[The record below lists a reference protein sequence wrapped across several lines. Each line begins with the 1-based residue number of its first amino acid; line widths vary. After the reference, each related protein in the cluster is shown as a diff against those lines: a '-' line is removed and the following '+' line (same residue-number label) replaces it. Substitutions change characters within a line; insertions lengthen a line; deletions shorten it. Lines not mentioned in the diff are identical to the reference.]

1 MTLSAALLEHW
12 VFGAF
17 LCKFVNFTPTLT
29 ALVSTFTVA
38 VIAVE
43 RWFFIV
49 NKKKFDRRCTI
60 IILVLL
66 WIVSILIALPEF
78 ISRELQEFAPPP
90 IPLSMMKMSSF
101 PHSINHTQLDL
112 FKSPCY
118 VKKIYFCV
126 LNPGLRMRI
135 FSYIVI
141 TVQYLVPFLFVSISC
156 YSISRFLKR
165 RMKQMRIYQTH
176 RPVNKTDSNEREN
189 KRALQKANSHCDEV
203 TEVEYPSDDEI
214 PVTIITNENKSNPL
228 VTRFRH
234 VFQSAAVLDKQNY
247 RSSSIV
253 GTVLMPSAKSQSHSE
268 RRFHRSRKLLIC
280 VAALFTISWLP
291 LTITQIYLEHHE
303 EIGRDEPN
311 FVYAVLLIPCYLI
324 SSLSAWMNPVIYN
337 YINRSFRRE
346 FYALYPCCCRIT
358 ASDAARTDTPAPVKR
373 IPSQKAAAVTQDH
386 PTVVFSRPINKTGT
400 RLVTFADGEKKG
412 KAAAVVVINEHV

>member
-38 VIAVE
+38 IIAVE

-60 IILVLL
+60 VILVLL

-90 IPLSMMKMSSF
+90 IPLSMLKMNSF
-101 PHSINHTQLDL
+101 PTSPNHTQYYLS
-112 FKSPCY
+112 KPPCHM
-118 VKKIYFCV
+118 KKIYFCV

-135 FSYIVI
+135 FSYLVI

-165 RMKQMRIYQTH
+165 RMKQMRVYQTQ
-176 RPVNKTDSNEREN
+176 RPAKRTDTIERES
-189 KRALQKANSHCDEV
+189 KRTLPKSNSHMDEL
-203 TEVEYPSDDEI
+203 TEIEYPSDEEL
-214 PVTIITNENKSNPL
+214 PVAIVSNESKPSPL
-228 VTRFRH
+228 MTRFRH

-253 GTVLMPSAKSQSHSE
+253 GTVLMPTAKSQSHSE

-291 LTITQIYLEHHE
+291 LTITQIYLEHHQE
-303 EIGRDEPN
+303 VGRDEPN

-346 FYALYPCCCRIT
+346 FYALYPCCCRIK
-358 ASDAARTDTPAPVKR
+358 ASDAARTDTPASPVNR
-373 IPSQKAAAVTQDH
+373 SPGQKAANMQDNA
-386 PTVVFSRPINKTGT
+386 TVVLSRPINKAGT
-400 RLVTFADGEKKG
+400 RLVTFADGDKNG
-412 KAAAVVVINEHV
+412 KAAVVVINEHA